1 MRGLRLLT
9 CLTVLFVLFGAAP
22 VIESAWAQQVSQ
34 SLQGDGE
41 SGGPVAGNV
50 PGGSLGNSSD
60 SEMWRAIRQGDRFG
74 VSIPD
79 QQAAV
84 MVQSE
89 GDLWRLV
96 RNGPIMIYGG
106 LAILGMFV
114 LLGIFYLF
122 RGRIRIE
129 HGMAGRTIERF
140 NGFERAIH
148 WMVAVSFILLAITG
162 ANHLWGKYTLLPIFG
177 PEIFATFS
185 LWAKYAHNFL
195 AFPFMIGV
203 VVMFVMWVVYNIPNK
218 YDLVWLSKAGGLF
231 TKGSHPPSKRFNAG
245 QKLIFWSV
253 VLGGLSLSLSGIAML
268 FPFQTDMWAKT
279 FGVMQSIGF
288 NVPDPA
294 TVTPMMEMQLST
306 LWHVV
311 VSVVM
316 IAIILAHIYIGS
328 VGMEGA
334 FDAMGSGQVDVNWA
348 REHHDLWVKEVEE
361 ETETGRGPPQAQPA
375 E

>member
-1 MRGLRLLT
+1 MRGLKLLS

-22 VIESAWAQQVSQ
+22 ALEPALAQQAQ
-34 SLQGDGE
+34 QAEGE
-41 SGGPVAGNV
+41 PGGPVAGNV

-60 SEMWRAIRQGDRFG
+60 SEMWRAIRKGGQFG

-79 QQAAV
+79 QQSAV

-106 LAILGMFV
+106 AAILGMFV

-122 RGRIRIE
+122 RGRIRVE
-129 HGMAGRTIERF
+129 HGMSGRTIERF

-162 ANHLWGKYTLLPIFG
+162 ANHLWGKYTLLPILG

-195 AFPFMIGV
+195 AFPFMIGI

-218 YDLVWLSKAGGLF
+218 YDLIWLSKAGGLF

-279 FGVMQSIGF
+279 FGVLQSIGF

-294 TVTPMMEMQLST
+294 SVTPMMEMQLST

-328 VGMEGA
+328 MGMEGA

-361 ETETGRGPPQAQPA
+361 AETGSPPTQAQPA